1 MVSQKQD
8 NSEQQEAFI
17 EHLRYAWRCSKGA
30 AQINSS
36 ALIVQSCYSPL
47 HFPGEEVE
55 AQESKG
61 TYLRHHD

>member
-36 ALIVQSCYSPL
+36 TLWYNLVTLLSIFQV
-47 HFPGEEVE
+47 
-55 AQESKG
+55 KK
-61 TYLRHHD
+61 